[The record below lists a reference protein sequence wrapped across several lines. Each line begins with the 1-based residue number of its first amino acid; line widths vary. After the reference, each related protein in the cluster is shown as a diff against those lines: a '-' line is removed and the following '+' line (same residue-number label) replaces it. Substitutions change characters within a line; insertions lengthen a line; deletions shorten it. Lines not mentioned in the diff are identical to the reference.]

1 MIRLLV
7 LLAALTAGEPI
18 RSGASR
24 ALLAPGSCRTRER
37 SGHRADETRSLDIGD
52 PGSVE
57 DPPDAEEPR
66 GLVSSWSSAAMGQ
79 GSLVFLPGERTE
91 RLG

>member
-24 ALLAPGSCRTRER
+24 ALRAPGTREP
-37 SGHRADETRSLDIGD
+37 SGNGADETRSLDIGD

-57 DPPDAEEPR
+57 DPRDAEEPR

-79 GSLVFLPGERTE
+79 AASSFP
-91 RLG
+91 LGRGPSV